1 MKYKIEFYKDKKKEY
16 RSRIISRNGKIILDS
31 GEGYKSLKT
40 CRRAIVNFL
49 NCPVTEIILT
59 IKK

>member
-1 MKYKIEFYKDKKKEY
+1 M
-16 RSRIISRNGKIILDS
+16 SRNGKIILDS

-49 NCPVTEIILT
+49 ECPVTEIILT